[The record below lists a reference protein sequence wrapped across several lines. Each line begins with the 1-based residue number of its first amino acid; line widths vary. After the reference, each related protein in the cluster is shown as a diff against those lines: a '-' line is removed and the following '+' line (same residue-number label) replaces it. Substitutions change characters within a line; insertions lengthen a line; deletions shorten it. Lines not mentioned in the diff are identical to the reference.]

1 MRGGPAREL
10 DARGVR
16 ELEVRGVRELDARG
30 VRAYSRRAPVRAWAP
45 RAVLAW
51 ARTHCDTTALLL
63 AAGAFAVYMFFSW
76 YTWVNFSSPSWD
88 QGIFTQLADQYARW
102 QFPPIVDIKGPG
114 FNLWGDHFHPILLLT
129 GPLFWLWPSGLSLL
143 TLQAVLFGISVYP
156 IARFA
161 RARVG
166 AVPGTLIGVAYAAS
180 WGLTSALVVQFHE
193 IAFAVPLLAFG
204 LTAWLEG
211 RYRSAAVLI
220 SLLVFVK
227 EDLGLTVACFGV
239 LVALLSWRGA
249 RGHGGASSTGGVAAA
264 GSAGQ
269 CGGHGARDWPEMA
282 GIGAFLAAWGT
293 AWFLAATQVILPA
306 FNNSGQ
312 WNYAGRVREGLNL
325 ASMILEP
332 NRWGTLCY
340 IVAALGIVGLRS
352 PWAALLLPTLAWRFA
367 GDNPYYWTILWHYS
381 AVLAPIIAVAL
392 TDGLARAGARGVV
405 VPPPEA
411 QESEAPAAATTQHE
425 TLGVLARR
433 PRLAAAAL
441 ALALASSVLGT
452 ASNGFG
458 SWLTGRSNTQ
468 QYVYFSDYG
477 ASQTAEQRDGARA
490 AVAAA
495 GTGRHILADVVM
507 MAYVVPGNTVY
518 WEHSYGGAYIDTVV
532 FSNRLNHGDG
542 AQVVAWITAKV
553 GGQWHIVTE
562 DAGYVVVARD
572 GTDGR

>member
-1 MRGGPAREL
+1 MRGRAAL
-10 DARGVR
+10 AGVR
-16 ELEVRGVRELDARG
+16 
-30 VRAYSRRAPVRAWAP
+30 S
-45 RAVLAW
+45 
-51 ARTHCDTTALLL
+51 HCDTTALLL

-88 QGIFTQLADQYARW
+88 QGIFTQLADQYARGH
-102 QFPPIVDIKGPG
+102 FPPTVDIKGPG

-129 GPLFWLWPSGLSLL
+129 GPLFRLWPSGMSLL

-166 AVPGTLIGVAYAAS
+166 AVPGTIIGVAYAAS

-204 LTAWLEG
+204 LTAWLE
-211 RYRSAAVLI
+211 RHTVRAAVLMA
-220 SLLVFVK
+220 LLVFVK

-249 RGHGGASSTGGVAAA
+249 RGGDRIAP
-264 GSAGQ
+264 GSAGKRNSA
-269 CGGHGARDWPEMA
+269 GAHDWRELA

-312 WNYAGRVREGLNL
+312 WDYAGRVREGLDL
-325 ASMILEP
+325 AGMLLEP

-352 PWAALLLPTLAWRFA
+352 PWAALLLPTLAWRFV

-381 AVLAPIIAVAL
+381 AVLAPMIAVAL
-392 TDGLARAGARGVV
+392 TDGLARAGVRGGVV
-405 VPPPEA
+405 SPPQA
-411 QESEAPAAATTQHE
+411 QESTATAQREA
-425 TLGVLARR
+425 LGVLALR

-458 SWLTGRSNTQ
+458 SWVTGRSNTQ

-477 ASQTAEQRDGARA
+477 ATQTAEQRAGARA
-490 AVAAA
+490 AVAAT

-518 WEHSYGGAYIDTVV
+518 WEHSYAGAYIDTVV

-562 DAGYVVVARD
+562 EAGYVVVARD

>member
-1 MRGGPAREL
+1 MRGGPAREVEG
-10 DARGVR
+10 RR
-16 ELEVRGVRELDARG
+16 
-30 VRAYSRRAPVRAWAP
+30 VRALRGSF
-45 RAVLAW
+45 
-51 ARTHCDTTALLL
+51 DTTALLL
-63 AAGAFAVYMFFSW
+63 AAGAFAVYLFFSW

-88 QGIFTQLADQYARW
+88 QGIFTQLADRYARW

-129 GPLFWLWPSGLSLL
+129 GPLFRLWPSGMSLL

-156 IARFA
+156 ITRFA
-161 RARVG
+161 RARIG

-204 LTAWLEG
+204 LTAWMEG
-211 RYRSAAVLI
+211 RTTRAAVLI
-220 SLLVFVK
+220 ALLVFVK

-239 LVALLSWRGA
+239 LAALLNWRGA
-249 RGHGGASSTGGVAAA
+249 RGRSGASGTGDATAA
-264 GSAGQ
+264 GSARQ
-269 CGGHGARDWPEMA
+269 RGGHSARDWREPA

-312 WNYAGRVREGLNL
+312 WDYAGRVREGLDL
-325 ASMILEP
+325 AGMFLEP

-352 PWAALLLPTLAWRFA
+352 PWAALLLPTLAWRFV

-381 AVLAPIIAVAL
+381 AVLAPMIAVAL
-392 TDGLARAGARGVV
+392 TDGLARAGARGGV
-405 VPPPEA
+405 VPPSRA
-411 QESEAPAAATTQHE
+411 QESATAQRDA
-425 TLGVLARR
+425 LGVLARC

-441 ALALASSVLGT
+441 ALALISSVLGT

-477 ASQTAEQRDGARA
+477 ATQTAEQREGARA

-518 WEHSYGGAYIDTVV
+518 WEHSYAGAYIDTVV

-553 GGQWHIVTE
+553 GGKWHIVTE
-562 DAGYVVVARD
+562 EAGYVVVARD

>member
-10 DARGVR
+10 DARG
-16 ELEVRGVRELDARG
+16 ARA
-30 VRAYSRRAPVRAWAP
+30 RSRTAAVRAWAP

-51 ARTHCDTTALLL
+51 ARKHCDTTALLL

-166 AVPGTLIGVAYAAS
+166 SVPGTLIGVAYATS

-204 LTAWLEG
+204 LTAWLES
-211 RYRSAAVLI
+211 RYRRAAVLI

-227 EDLGLTVACFGV
+227 EDLGLTVACIGV

-249 RGHGGASSTGGVAAA
+249 R
-264 GSAGQ
+264 
-269 CGGHGARDWPEMA
+269 ELA

-306 FNNSGQ
+306 FNNSGTTPGGC
-312 WNYAGRVREGLNL
+312 AK
-325 ASMILEP
+325 AS
-332 NRWGTLCY
+332 T
-340 IVAALGIVGLRS
+340 
-352 PWAALLLPTLAWRFA
+352 WRA
-367 GDNPYYWTILWHYS
+367 CS
-381 AVLAPIIAVAL
+381 SSL
-392 TDGLARAGARGVV
+392 TAGA
-405 VPPPEA
+405 PSA
-411 QESEAPAAATTQHE
+411 I
-425 TLGVLARR
+425 
-433 PRLAAAAL
+433 
-441 ALALASSVLGT
+441 
-452 ASNGFG
+452 
-458 SWLTGRSNTQ
+458 SWLPWESWGCAARGRRCCSPLSPGVSWGITPITGL
-468 QYVYFSDYG
+468 FC
-477 ASQTAEQRDGARA
+477 
-490 AVAAA
+490 
-495 GTGRHILADVVM
+495 GTIRRC
-507 MAYVVPGNTVY
+507 
-518 WEHSYGGAYIDTVV
+518 S
-532 FSNRLNHGDG
+532 R
-542 AQVVAWITAKV
+542 
-553 GGQWHIVTE
+553 
-562 DAGYVVVARD
+562 R
-572 GTDGR
+572 

>member
-10 DARGVR
+10 DARG
-16 ELEVRGVRELDARG
+16 AR
-30 VRAYSRRAPVRAWAP
+30 AHSRTATVRAWAP

-51 ARTHCDTTALLL
+51 ARKHCDTTALLL

-166 AVPGTLIGVAYAAS
+166 AVPGALIGVAYAAS

-204 LTAWLEG
+204 LTAWLES
-211 RYRSAAVLI
+211 RYRRAAVLI

-227 EDLGLTVACFGV
+227 EDLGLTVVCFGV

-249 RGHGGASSTGGVAAA
+249 R
-264 GSAGQ
+264 
-269 CGGHGARDWPEMA
+269 ELA

-312 WNYAGRVREGLNL
+312 WDYAGRVREGLDL
-325 ASMILEP
+325 ASMLLEP

-352 PWAALLLPTLAWRFA
+352 PWAALLLPTLAWRFV

-381 AVLAPIIAVAL
+381 AVLAPMIAVAL

-411 QESEAPAAATTQHE
+411 QESEAPAAATTQRDA
-425 TLGVLARR
+425 LGVLARR

-477 ASQTAEQRDGARA
+477 ATQTAEQHDGARA

-553 GGQWHIVTE
+553 GGRWHIVTE

>member
-10 DARGVR
+10 
-16 ELEVRGVRELDARG
+16 EVRGA
-30 VRAYSRRAPVRAWAP
+30 RAPSRTAVVRAWACN
-45 RAVLAW
+45 
-51 ARTHCDTTALLL
+51 HCDTTALLL

-88 QGIFTQLADQYARW
+88 QGIFTQLADRYARR

-143 TLQAVLFGISVYP
+143 ALQAVLFGMSVYP

-211 RYRSAAVLI
+211 RYRRAAVLI

-239 LVALLSWRGA
+239 LAALLSWRG
-249 RGHGGASSTGGVAAA
+249 RGGEAGAGGAAED
-264 GSAGQ
+264 GSARQRGS
-269 CGGHGARDWPEMA
+269 HGARDWRELA

-312 WNYAGRVREGLNL
+312 WDYAGRVREGLDL
-325 ASMILEP
+325 ASMLLEP

-352 PWAALLLPTLAWRFA
+352 PWAALLLPTLAWRFV

-381 AVLAPIIAVAL
+381 AVLAPMIAVAL

-405 VPPPEA
+405 VPLPEA
-411 QESEAPAAATTQHE
+411 QESQAPSAATAQRDA
-425 TLGVLARR
+425 LGVLARC

-441 ALALASSVLGT
+441 ALALISSVLGT

-477 ASQTAEQRDGARA
+477 ASQTAEQREGARA

-562 DAGYVVVARD
+562 EAGYVVVARD